1 MLDQKE
7 RIGLQVILTDND
19 KPNNYKSTFS
29 VPFHLQIP
37 DNEYFK
43 TLLSKNSKSS
53 ENAIKAL
60 ISKNQSIQEK
70 LLNMEEKLKKKKNLN
85 WKDRSMFEE
94 IKKEKQQLEQ
104 AIYELSQKIIELNQ
118 QENKFND
125 KDPVLEQKATQLR
138 ELIANILD
146 DKTKKLFDEL
156 EKLLLENQNVQDIQK
171 KLSNIKNKEKS
182 VEQELNRALELFKR
196 LKLEN
201 DLDQAQK
208 TIEKLSQD
216 QQKTYT
222 ETINIPTTSKHT
234 IHKRHITRIDFT
246 RSKSG
251 YFRRSTYH

>member
-1 MLDQKE
+1 
-7 RIGLQVILTDND
+7 
-19 KPNNYKSTFS
+19 
-29 VPFHLQIP
+29 
-37 DNEYFK
+37 
-43 TLLSKNSKSS
+43 
-53 ENAIKAL
+53 
-60 ISKNQSIQEK
+60 
-70 LLNMEEKLKKKKNLN
+70 
-85 WKDRSMFEE
+85 MFEE

-104 AIYELSQKIIELNQ
+104 AIYELSQKIKELNQ

-156 EKLLLENQNVQDIQK
+156 EKLLLENQNNQDIQK

-208 TIEKLSQD
+208 Q
-216 QQKTYT
+216 
-222 ETINIPTTSKHT
+222 
-234 IHKRHITRIDFT
+234 
-246 RSKSG
+246 
-251 YFRRSTYH
+251 